1 MVKMMIDWI
10 TNSTFWVAVSA
21 ISTLLAVVVSLYLAR
36 PKKKTFLLCDIDTT
50 IFEADQTKNILSGD
64 MKIVV
69 TIKNIGD
76 VPVAIVDAGFET
88 GKREIENSINK
99 YKKSIDFPLKIKS
112 GEIELIEY
120 FISKRDK
127 DYEHLV
133 EKSAQKRFTMRDSS
147 GNYY

>member
-1 MVKMMIDWI
+1 MGKMMIDWI

-36 PKKKTFLLCDIDTT
+36 PKKKTSLLCYTEKT
-50 IFEADQTKNILSGD
+50 IFVADQTNNILLGD

-88 GKREIENSINK
+88 GKREIENSINN

-127 DYEHLV
+127 DYDHLV
-133 EKSAQKRFTMRDSS
+133 KKLANKKFIVRDST
-147 GNYY
+147 GNLY

>member
-1 MVKMMIDWI
+1 
-10 TNSTFWVAVSA
+10 
-21 ISTLLAVVVSLYLAR
+21 
-36 PKKKTFLLCDIDTT
+36 
-50 IFEADQTKNILSGD
+50 

-88 GKREIENSINK
+88 GKREIENSINN

-127 DYEHLV
+127 DYDHLV
-133 EKSAQKRFTMRDSS
+133 KKLANKKFIVRDSS
-147 GNYY
+147 GNLY